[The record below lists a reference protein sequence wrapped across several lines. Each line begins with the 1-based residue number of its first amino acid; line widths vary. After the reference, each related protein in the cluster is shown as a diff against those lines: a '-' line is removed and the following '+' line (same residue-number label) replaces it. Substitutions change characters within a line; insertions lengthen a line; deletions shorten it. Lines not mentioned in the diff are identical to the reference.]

1 MGSVALVRRG
11 DTVSDPDQLPR
22 EPKPKKQKTMSETI
36 WPTELR
42 LAADKRSLTVAFE
55 DGVAGS
61 VSAELLRVNS
71 PSAEVQGHNPDEKI
85 LLAGKRNV
93 MITGI
98 EPIGNYAVKLVFDD
112 GHASGIY
119 SWTLLRDFV
128 VQGPQWQADYE
139 AEIARR
145 GWSRER

>member
-1 MGSVALVRRG
+1 
-11 DTVSDPDQLPR
+11 
-22 EPKPKKQKTMSETI
+22 MSETP

-42 LAADKRSLTVAFE
+42 LAADKKSLRVAFE
-55 DGVAGS
+55 DGVAGD
-61 VSAELLRVNS
+61 VGAELLRVNS

-85 LLAGKRNV
+85 LLAGKRGV
-93 MITGI
+93 AVTGI

-112 GHASGIY
+112 GHSSGIY
-119 SWTLLRDFV
+119 SWSLLRDFV

-145 GWSRER
+145 GWSRDK

>member
-1 MGSVALVRRG
+1 
-11 DTVSDPDQLPR
+11 
-22 EPKPKKQKTMSETI
+22 MSEAP

-42 LAADKRSLTVAFE
+42 LSADKRGLAIAFE
-55 DGVAGS
+55 DGTAGQ

-93 MITGI
+93 TITGI

-119 SWTLLRDFV
+119 SWPLLRDFV

-145 GWSRER
+145 GWSRDR

>member
-1 MGSVALVRRG
+1 
-11 DTVSDPDQLPR
+11 
-22 EPKPKKQKTMSETI
+22 MSETI